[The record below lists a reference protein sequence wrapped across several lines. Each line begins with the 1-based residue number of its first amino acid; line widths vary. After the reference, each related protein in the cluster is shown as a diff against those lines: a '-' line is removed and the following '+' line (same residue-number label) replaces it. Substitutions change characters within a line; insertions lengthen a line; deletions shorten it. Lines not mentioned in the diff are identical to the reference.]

1 MKLIRFMT
9 RDLSPR
15 YGWIYQDMI
24 GEIEGSP
31 YSEYRRYDPEFA
43 LTEVKILPPC
53 EPTKIICVGRNYPAH
68 AREHDVEVPDI
79 PLLFLKPPSSVIS
92 SGEEIV
98 IPPQANQVEH
108 EAELA
113 VIIGKTGRWIEPSTA
128 LDHVLG
134 YTIANDVTA
143 RDLQRRDS
151 QWTRGKGF
159 DTFCPLGPWMETEID
174 PTDILITCHVDDEL
188 RQMATTRDMVFTI
201 QQLIAFSSSVMTLL
215 PGDVILTGTP
225 SGVGPLVPGN
235 TVSIHIAGIGSL
247 TNPVVASILH
257 KD

>member
-9 RDLSPR
+9 KDLSPR
-15 YGWIYQDMI
+15 FGWIYQDMI

>member
-9 RDLSPR
+9 KDLSPR

-43 LTEVKILPPC
+43 LNAVKILPPC
-53 EPTKIICVGRNYPAH
+53 EPTKIICVGRNYLAH
-68 AREHDVEVPDI
+68 AHEHEVEVPAI
-79 PLLFLKPPSSVIS
+79 PLLFLKPPSAVIS

-113 VIIGKTGRWIEPSTA
+113 VVIGKTGRWIEPSNA

-134 YTIANDVTA
+134 YTIANDITA

-159 DTFCPLGPWMETEID
+159 DTFCPLGPWIETELD
-174 PTDILITCHVDDEL
+174 PTDVLITCHVDDEL

-201 QQLIAFSSSVMTLL
+201 QQLIAFSSSVMTLF
-215 PGDVILTGTP
+215 PGDVIMTGTP
-225 SGVGPLVPGN
+225 SGVGPLVAGN
-235 TVSIHIAGIGSL
+235 VVSIHIAGIGSL
-247 TNPVVASILH
+247 TNPVVESSRH

>member
-9 RDLSPR
+9 KDLSPR
-15 YGWIYQDMI
+15 FGWIYQDMI

-247 TNPVVASILH
+247 TNPVVASIVH

>member
-1 MKLIRFMT
+1 MT
-9 RDLSPR
+9 KDLSPR
-15 YGWIYQDMI
+15 FGWIYQDMI

-31 YSEYRRYDPEFA
+31 YSEYRRYDPEFG

>member
-9 RDLSPR
+9 KDLSPR
-15 YGWIYQDMI
+15 FGWIYQDMI

-31 YSEYRRYDPEFA
+31 YSEYRRYDPEFG

-134 YTIANDVTA
+134 YTIANDVPA
-143 RDLQRRDS
+143 RDLKRRDS

>member
-9 RDLSPR
+9 KDLSR
-15 YGWIYQDMI
+15 RFGWIYQDMI

-201 QQLIAFSSSVMTLL
+201 QQLIAFSSSVMTLF
-215 PGDVILTGTP
+215 PGDIILTGTP

>member
-9 RDLSPR
+9 KDLSPR
-15 YGWIYQDMI
+15 FGWIYQDMI

-31 YSEYRRYDPEFA
+31 YSEYRRYDPEFG

>member
-1 MKLIRFMT
+1 M
-9 RDLSPR
+9 
-15 YGWIYQDMI
+15 
-24 GEIEGSP
+24 
-31 YSEYRRYDPEFA
+31 
-43 LTEVKILPPC
+43 
-53 EPTKIICVGRNYPAH
+53 
-68 AREHDVEVPDI
+68 
-79 PLLFLKPPSSVIS
+79 
-92 SGEEIV
+92 
-98 IPPQANQVEH
+98 VEH
-108 EAELA
+108 EAEMA

-143 RDLQRRDS
+143 RDLQRRDN

-159 DTFCPLGPWMETEID
+159 DTFCPLGPWMETEFD
-174 PTDILITCHVDDEL
+174 PTDVLITCHVDDEL

-201 QQLIAFSSSVMTLL
+201 QQLIAFSSSVMTLF

-247 TNPVVASILH
+247 TNSVVASTHH

>member
-9 RDLSPR
+9 KDLSPR
-15 YGWIYQDMI
+15 FGWIYQDMI

-31 YSEYRRYDPEFA
+31 YSEYRRYDPEFG

-113 VIIGKTGRWIEPSTA
+113 VVIGKPGRWIEPSTA

>member
-1 MKLIRFMT
+1 MT
-9 RDLSPR
+9 KDLSPR
-15 YGWIYQDMI
+15 FGWIYQDLI

-43 LTEVKILPPC
+43 LTDVKILPPC
-53 EPTKIICVGRNYPAH
+53 EPTKIICVGRNYLAH
-68 AREHDVEVPDI
+68 AREHDVDVPDI
-79 PLLFLKPPSSVIS
+79 PLLFLKPPSSVIA

-98 IPPQANQVEH
+98 IPPQANMVEH

-159 DTFCPLGPWMETEID
+159 DTFCPLGPWMETEFD
-174 PTDILITCHVDDEL
+174 PTDVLITCHVDDEL

-201 QQLIAFSSSVMTLL
+201 QQLIAFSSSVMTLF

-247 TNPVVASILH
+247 TNSVVASTHH